1 MAKVAMIPI
10 AGCWI
15 WTAAHQPTTGYGR
28 FGITSGEVEYAH
40 RAAWRLLVGPIPAGL
55 EVCHHCD
62 VRMCVNPDH
71 LFVGTRADNMQDASR
86 KGRIVIPLESWCSSE
101 VHQVAKLTN
110 EQVRA
115 IRASNAS
122 DRSIAKDLGVT
133 IQTVWAARTR
143 RTFKDVA

>member
-55 EVCHHCD
+55 HVCHHCD
-62 VRMCVNPDH
+62 VRLCVNPEH
-71 LFVGTRADNMQDASR
+71 LFVGTRAENMQDASR
-86 KGRIVIPLESWCSSE
+86 KGRVVLPEATWCSSE
-101 VHQVAKLTN
+101 LHQVAKLTDA
-110 EQVRA
+110 QVLE
-115 IRASNAS
+115 IRACSTSSAVL
-122 DRSIAKDLGVT
+122 AKDLGVT
-133 IQTVWAARTR
+133 PSTVWAARTR